1 MLKPFKILFDTNG
14 KPVST
19 SQIKRLVLN
28 FSDSYTH
35 VVKKIIAKSALNK
48 DLFRFN
54 VATLMPPFGMTRVG
68 AFNGLKIVND
78 VIQDPK
84 GVLDVCW
91 SQTSEKM
98 LDLKNYIIGN
108 TSTMTR
114 AILELSQESQNQT
127 IVKLAEL
134 FKTLKWISVNGSDIG
149 PVGASKILFAVFPE
163 LALPVDNAEWKQVFR
178 TDNYEIVLRT
188 MINEVTEWESKMR
201 TRFET
206 LDSPPTTVP
215 SIYNVMAMEARPK
228 KKTGKSI
235 VEKNVQFGEFMNLL
249 KELRK
254 GDKISAEEL
263 RDYRKNWENN
273 PQNRKILADNL
284 AIKLTKY
291 RQIIK

>member
-1 MLKPFKILFDTNG
+1 MKPFKILFDTNG

-35 VVKKIIAKSALNK
+35 VVKKIITKSALNR

-91 SQTSEKM
+91 SKTSEKM
-98 LDLKNYIIGN
+98 LDLKSYIIGN

-134 FKTLKWISVNGSDIG
+134 FKTLKWISVNGTDIG

-163 LALPVDNAEWKQVFR
+163 LALPVDTTEWKQVFR
-178 TDNYEIVLRT
+178 TDNYEIVLGT
-188 MINEVTEWESKMR
+188 MIDEVTDWESK
-201 TRFET
+201 TQTKFET

-228 KKTGKSI
+228 KTSSSRL
-235 VEKNVQFGEFMNLL
+235 EKNIQFGEFMTLL

-254 GDKISAEEL
+254 SDKISSEEL

-284 AIKLTKY
+284 ATKLIKYVRSSNK
-291 RQIIK
+291 